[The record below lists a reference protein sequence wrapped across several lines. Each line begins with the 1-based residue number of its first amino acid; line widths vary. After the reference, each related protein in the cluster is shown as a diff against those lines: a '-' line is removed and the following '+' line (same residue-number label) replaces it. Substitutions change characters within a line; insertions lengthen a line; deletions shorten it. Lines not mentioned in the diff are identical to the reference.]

1 MADPDRPDRPATG
14 TRQNRRVPVLE
25 ITDPDDERIADY
37 RALTDVE
44 LRTRWEPPHG
54 LFIAEGELVLRRAL
68 RAGYPARSYLVDAKR
83 TDQLADLDTGDVPVY
98 AATPDVLERA
108 TGFHVHRGVLAS
120 FRRKPL
126 PTAAELLATA
136 RRVVI
141 LENVNNHTNLGAVFR
156 GAAALGIDAVLLS
169 PSCADPLYRR
179 SVRVSM
185 GEVFAMPYATL
196 ERWPAGLDQVRQA
209 GFTVLAMTPAPDAVP
224 IQRLTPAQRERAALL
239 LGAEGPGLT
248 DAAQSASDVRVVIP
262 MRRGVDSLNVAAAA
276 AVAFWELGR
285 EDPPFGTG

>member
-1 MADPDRPDRPATG
+1 M
-14 TRQNRRVPVLE
+14 PVHE
-25 ITDPDDERIADY
+25 ITDPDDPRIADY

-68 RAGYPARSYLVDAKR
+68 RASYPARSFLVDIKR
-83 TDQLADLDTGDVPVY
+83 VDQLGDLVEAGAPVY
-98 AATPDVLERA
+98 AAAPAVLQAA

-120 FRRKPL
+120 FHRRPL
-126 PTAAELLATA
+126 PAPGAVLAAA
-136 RRVVI
+136 RRVAV
-141 LENVNNHTNLGAVFR
+141 LEDVNNHTNLGAIFR
-156 GAAALGIDAVLLS
+156 GAAALGVDAVLLS

-185 GEVFAMPYATL
+185 GEVFAVPYARL
-196 ERWPAGLDQVRQA
+196 EPWPDGLAQVRAA
-209 GFTVLAMTPAPDAVP
+209 GFAVLAFTPAADALP
-224 IQRLTPAQRERAALL
+224 IHRLSGAQRARAALL
-239 LGAEGPGLT
+239 LGAEGAGLSRP
-248 DAAQSASDVRVVIP
+248 AIAASDARVVIP

-285 EDPPFGTG
+285 DDLA

>member
-1 MADPDRPDRPATG
+1 MENAPGRPARG
-14 TRQNRRVPVLE
+14 AGGAVRQNRRVSVHQ
-25 ITDPDDERIADY
+25 ITDPDDDRISDY

-68 RAGYPARSYLVDAKR
+68 RAGYPARSFLVDAKR
-83 TDQLADLDTGDVPVY
+83 ADQLADLDTGDAPVY
-98 AATPDVLERA
+98 AATQEVLERA

-126 PTAAELLATA
+126 PDVAEVLADA

-141 LENVNNHTNLGAVFR
+141 LEDVNNHTNLGAVFR

-185 GEVFAMPYATL
+185 GEVFAVPYAKH
-196 ERWPAGLDQVRQA
+196 ERWPAGLDQVREA

-248 DAAQSASDVRVVIP
+248 AAAQSASDVRVVIP

-285 EDPPFGTG
+285 DDPPG